1 MQKNQYRI
9 NSIDIL
15 RGLVMIIMAL
25 DHTRDYFH
33 SSAITADPM
42 NPETTTIPLY
52 FTRWITHY
60 CAPIF
65 VLLSGISAF
74 LSSKNKS
81 RKEAS
86 AFLIKRG
93 IWLVIVEIVIVTLG
107 IFFNPFYNF
116 IMLQVIWAIGCSMI
130 LLGLLTRISGKLILP
145 IGLLLV
151 VGHNALDYANLP
163 ATGFAANIW
172 KVFFTARGTII
183 PLGPA
188 HFIGAFYAILPWTGI
203 MFTGYAMGRWFVKE
217 MDASRRKKLLLIT
230 GSAMI
235 VLFIVS
241 RLLQGYGDPG
251 RWVNGE
257 HSLLSFLDTSK
268 YPPSL
273 QYTCMTLGPGMIL
286 LALLENI
293 KARWTDVVSI
303 YGRVPFFY
311 YILHIYLLHFLLVIV
326 FFASGYGMSQIASDP
341 PFLFRPRNFG
351 YGLPVVYLIWI
362 SVVGVLYLPCKWF
375 NKYKME
381 HGQWWLKYI

>member
-1 MQKNQYRI
+1 
-9 NSIDIL
+9 
-15 RGLVMIIMAL
+15 
-25 DHTRDYFH
+25 
-33 SSAITADPM
+33 
-42 NPETTTIPLY
+42 
-52 FTRWITHY
+52 
-60 CAPIF
+60 
-65 VLLSGISAF
+65 
-74 LSSKNKS
+74 
-81 RKEAS
+81 
-86 AFLIKRG
+86 
-93 IWLVIVEIVIVTLG
+93 
-107 IFFNPFYNF
+107 
-116 IMLQVIWAIGCSMI
+116 
-130 LLGLLTRISGKLILP
+130 
-145 IGLLLV
+145 
-151 VGHNALDYANLP
+151 
-163 ATGFAANIW
+163 
-172 KVFFTARGTII
+172 
-183 PLGPA
+183 
-188 HFIGAFYAILPWTGI
+188 
-203 MFTGYAMGRWFVKE
+203 
-217 MDASRRKKLLLIT
+217 
-230 GSAMI
+230 SAMI